1 MTNLGILLQDD
12 VNVYRSM
19 PPMPDNERPSHLM
32 PSNRPL
38 ANTASSEEEEDD
50 ETDSG
55 RTLTE
60 VIKGKS
66 KKAT

>member
-1 MTNLGILLQDD
+1 
-12 VNVYRSM
+12 
-19 PPMPDNERPSHLM
+19 MPDNERPSHLM